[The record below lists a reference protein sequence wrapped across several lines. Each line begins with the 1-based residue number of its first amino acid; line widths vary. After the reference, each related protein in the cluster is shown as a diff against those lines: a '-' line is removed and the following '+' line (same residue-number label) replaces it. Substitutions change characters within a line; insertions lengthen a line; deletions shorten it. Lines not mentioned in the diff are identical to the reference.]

1 MTLDSRCPPSGP
13 VPSPPA
19 CPALNFRFIHAADL
33 HLGSPF
39 RGLATKDAAV
49 AQRFAE
55 ATRTAFANLVD
66 TAIEERVD
74 FLVIAGDVYDGEW
87 RDNAI
92 GLFFNRQI
100 ARLDRAQI
108 PVYVLKGN
116 HDADSV
122 VTKSVT
128 LPASVQQFATRSPS
142 TFRLDALKVALHGQ
156 GFTDRATSDN
166 LALGYPAPVP
176 GWFNIGVLHT
186 SLTGRPPHDTY
197 SPCSVPDLFSR
208 GYDYWA
214 LGHVHEFEIVSRDPA
229 IVFPGNLQGRSV
241 RETGPRGAVL
251 VTVTDGAVSDIERL
265 IVDDAR
271 WHEVQVDLD
280 GLEALPDLWR
290 AVETALTPIVEA
302 AEGRPIAAR
311 VRLTGRSPLI
321 PWLLANRAN
330 ASDEIQ
336 AAGHRASA
344 EFWLEKVDF
353 RLQPEASPVRT
364 PGSLEV
370 GALIAEAADDPELAA
385 LAKALIGEISA
396 RLPAGLGAQ
405 GGSVGD
411 ELDAILAEA
420 QALALQRI
428 GGER

>member
-1 MTLDSRCPPSGP
+1 LR
-13 VPSPPA
+13 
-19 CPALNFRFIHAADL
+19 FRFIHAADL

-39 RGLATKDAAV
+39 RGLATKDATV

-55 ATRTAFANLVD
+55 AIRTAFSNLVD
-66 TAIEERVD
+66 QAIELSVD
-74 FLVIAGDVYDGEW
+74 FVVIAGDVYDGEW

-100 ARLDRAQI
+100 ARLDRAGI
-108 PVYVLKGN
+108 PVFVLKGN

-128 LPASVQQFATRSPS
+128 LPASVKQFATRSPS
-142 TFRLDALKVALHGQ
+142 TERLDALKVALHGQ
-156 GFTDRATSDN
+156 GFTDRATTDN
-166 LALGYPAPVP
+166 LALGYPPPVP

-186 SLTGRPPHDTY
+186 SLTGRPPHANY
-197 SPCSVPDLFSR
+197 SPCSAQELIGR

-214 LGHVHEFEIVSRDPA
+214 LGHVHEFEIVARDPA

-251 VTVTDGAVSDIERL
+251 VTVVDNQVTAIDRL

-271 WHEVQVDLD
+271 WHEFAIDLT
-280 GLEALPDLWR
+280 GLDTLPDLWR
-290 AVETALTPIVEA
+290 SVEAALAPVVDA

-311 VRLTGRSPLI
+311 VRLTGASPLV
-321 PWLLANRAN
+321 PWLLANRVN
-330 ASDEIQ
+330 ASDEVQ

-344 EFWLEKVDF
+344 EFWLEKLEL
-353 RLQPEASPVRT
+353 RLQPAAT
-364 PGSLEV
+364 PIHAAGPLDI
-370 GALIAEAADDPELAA
+370 GALIGDAAADPELAA
-385 LAKALIGEISA
+385 LAQQLIGEVSA

-405 GGSVGD
+405 GGAVGD
-411 ELDAILAEA
+411 DLGQLLAEA
-420 QALALQRI
+420 RALVQQRI
-428 GGER
+428 AGGS

>member
-1 MTLDSRCPPSGP
+1 MTLDSRLAYPAS
-13 VPSPPA
+13 SPHPA

-39 RGLATKDAAV
+39 RGLATKDPAV

-55 ATRTAFANLVD
+55 ATRTAFSNLVYK
-66 TAIEERVD
+66 AIEEQVA
-74 FLVIAGDVYDGEW
+74 FVIIAGDVYDGAW
-87 RDNAI
+87 RDNSI
-92 GLFFNRQI
+92 GLFFNREI
-100 ARLDRAQI
+100 ARLDRAGI

-122 VTKSVT
+122 VTTSVM
-128 LPASVQQFATRSPS
+128 LPASVHQFATRKPS
-142 TFRLDALKVALHGQ
+142 TFRIEALKVALHGQ
-156 GFTDRATSDN
+156 GFTDRAATDN
-166 LALGYPAPVP
+166 LALGYPAPEP

-197 SPCSVPDLFSR
+197 SPCSVADLISR

-214 LGHVHEFEIVSRDPA
+214 LGHVHEYEIVSRDPA

-251 VTVTDGAVSDIERL
+251 VSVVDGAVSDIERL

-271 WHEVQVDLD
+271 WHEVPVDLD
-280 GLEALPDLWR
+280 GLDALTDLWR
-290 AVETALTPIVEA
+290 AVETALAPIVHA

-311 VRLTGRSPLI
+311 VRLSGASPLV
-321 PWLLANRAN
+321 PWLLANRVN
-330 ASDEIQ
+330 AGDEIQ

-344 EFWLEKVDF
+344 EFWLEKVEF
-353 RLQPEASPVRT
+353 RLQVEAPPVRAT
-364 PGSLEV
+364 GSLDI
-370 GALIAEAADDPELAA
+370 GGLIAEAADDPELAA
-385 LAKALIGEISA
+385 LAQELIGEISA

-411 ELDAILAEA
+411 DLDAILAEA

-428 GGER
+428 AGER

>member
-1 MTLDSRCPPSGP
+1 M
-13 VPSPPA
+13 
-19 CPALNFRFIHAADL
+19 NFRFIHAADL

-66 TAIEERVD
+66 KAIEEQVA
-74 FLVIAGDVYDGEW
+74 FVIIAGDVYDGEW

-100 ARLDRAQI
+100 ARLDRAGI

-128 LPASVQQFATRSPS
+128 LPASVHQFETRKPS
-142 TFRLDALKVALHGQ
+142 TFRIDTLKVALHGQ
-156 GFTDRATSDN
+156 GFTDRAATDN
-166 LALGYPAPVP
+166 LALGYPAPEP
-176 GWFNIGVLHT
+176 AWFNIGVLHT

-197 SPCSVPDLFSR
+197 SPCSVPDLVSR

-214 LGHVHEFEIVSRDPA
+214 LGHVHEYEIVSRDPA

-241 RETGPRGAVL
+241 REIGPRGAVL
-251 VTVTDGAVSDIERL
+251 VSVVDGAVSDIERL

-271 WHEVQVDLD
+271 WHEVQVDLG

-290 AVETALTPIVEA
+290 AVETALAPIVHA

-311 VRLTGRSPLI
+311 VRLSGASPLV
-321 PWLLANRAN
+321 PWLLANRVN
-330 ASDEIQ
+330 AGDEIQ

-344 EFWLEKVDF
+344 EFWLEKVEF
-353 RLQPEASPVRT
+353 RLQVEAPPVRAT
-364 PGSLEV
+364 GSLDI

-385 LAKALIGEISA
+385 LAQQLIGEISA

-411 ELDAILAEA
+411 DLDSILAEA

>member
-1 MTLDSRCPPSGP
+1 M
-13 VPSPPA
+13 
-19 CPALNFRFIHAADL
+19 
-33 HLGSPF
+33 
-39 RGLATKDAAV
+39 

-66 TAIEERVD
+66 KAIEERVD
-74 FLVIAGDVYDGEW
+74 FVVIAGDVYDGEW

-108 PVYVLKGN
+108 PVFVLKGN

-128 LPASVQQFATRSPS
+128 LPASVRQFATRNPS
-142 TFRLDALKVALHGQ
+142 SFRLDTLKVALHGQ
-156 GFTDRATSDN
+156 GFTDRATTDN
-166 LALGYPAPVP
+166 LALAYPAPEP

-186 SLTGRPPHDTY
+186 SLTGRPPHDNY
-197 SPCSVPDLFSR
+197 SPCSVQDLVSR

-251 VTVTDGAVSDIERL
+251 VTVTDGQVSTIERL

-271 WHEVQVDLD
+271 WHEVQVDLAC
-280 GLEALPDLWR
+280 LEGLPDLWR
-290 AVETALTPIVEA
+290 SVEVALAPLVEA

-311 VRLTGRSPLI
+311 VRLSGASPLV
-321 PWLLANRAN
+321 PWLLANRTS
-330 ASDEIQ
+330 ASDEVQ

-344 EFWLEKVDF
+344 EFWLEKVEF
-353 RLQPEASPVRT
+353 RLHADAQPIHTSGALDI
-364 PGSLEV
+364 GS
-370 GALIAEAADDPELAA
+370 LIAEAAEDPEFAA
-385 LAKALIGEISA
+385 LAQQLLGEISA
-396 RLPAGLGAQ
+396 RLPGGLGAQ
-405 GGSVGD
+405 GGPVGD
-411 ELDAILAEA
+411 DLGALLTEA
-420 QALALQRI
+420 RALVLQRVAE
-428 GGER
+428 GR